1 MLILT
6 WCGPVMCVI
15 CKLELRNGFQL
26 TIVERALLRTT
37 EEVVPCMDHLIDSS
51 RTWDQL
57 PHWELCYLLNPWH
70 MQPYARR
77 FVFVARCCC
86 TEHRISLD
94 CMSVLCFGHQ
104 MHQCDSSRTVPPH
117 HVRSCYVRIFWI
129 HADESQQATLGKLEH
144 AKARNFLRL
153 CAMPYRS
160 P

>member
-1 MLILT
+1 MFIIIIIIIIIIMLILT

-37 EEVVPCMDHLIDSS
+37 EAVVPCMDHLIDSS

-77 FVFVARCCC
+77 FVFVGRCCC
-86 TEHRISLD
+86 TEHWISLD

-104 MHQCDSSRTVPPH
+104 MHQCDSWRTVPPH
-117 HVRSCYVRIFWI
+117 HVRSCCVWARAGYMFVYF
-129 HADESQQATLGKLEH
+129 ESTQMNLNKQHSE
-144 AKARNFLRL
+144 
-153 CAMPYRS
+153 S
-160 P
+160 